1 MIFIKSFNILSRNL
15 VNLLYYKTC
24 LLVSVYD
31 YLNEKYVTYYTFY
44 IYMIYLFNK
53 TLCSYRLEHLV

>member
-44 IYMIYLFNK
+44 IFMIYLFNK